1 MFHYL
6 GQRLVGLLFQL
17 RWAARNLRDKGR
29 PNIATLE
36 LPIRP
41 RGTKPFV
48 IGMRH
53 DALSDTHTLLRESRG
68 GEGLDEAARLVEEAL
83 GTKIEVYDN
92 GREPSVGQGVHA
104 RGSVSVCMKE
114 EDVASEV
121 RRLQALDK
129 GAPILVLGLRL
140 ESRLA
145 RSALLAGADGF
156 VYPGMQ
162 PLQIVKLLEVAS
174 KGERMLPRE
183 LLQAFLVEAQSRADL
198 AMPSPRQQQILL
210 LIAEAA
216 TSKGEIVLSREL
228 LEDFLKEIAKVV

>member
-1 MFHYL
+1 MFRYL
-6 GQRLVGLLFQL
+6 QEHSARLLFRL
-17 RWAARNLRDKGR
+17 RCATRNLWGKGR
-29 PNIATLE
+29 PIIATLE

-48 IGMRH
+48 IGLRR
-53 DALSDTHTLLRESRG
+53 DGLSETHTLLENRG

-92 GREPSVGQGVHA
+92 GQGPSVAQGVHA
-104 RGSVSVCMKE
+104 RGSVSVCLKE
-114 EDVASEV
+114 EEIASKV
-121 RRLQALDK
+121 RRLRDLER

-140 ESRLA
+140 EPRLA

-162 PLQIVKLLEVAS
+162 PVQIVKLLEVAS
-174 KGERMLPRE
+174 KGERLVPRE
-183 LLQAFLVEAQSRADL
+183 LLEAFLVEAQSRADL
-198 AMPSPRQQQILL
+198 AMLSPRQQEILM

-228 LEDFLKEIAKVV
+228 LEDFLIEVAMVA